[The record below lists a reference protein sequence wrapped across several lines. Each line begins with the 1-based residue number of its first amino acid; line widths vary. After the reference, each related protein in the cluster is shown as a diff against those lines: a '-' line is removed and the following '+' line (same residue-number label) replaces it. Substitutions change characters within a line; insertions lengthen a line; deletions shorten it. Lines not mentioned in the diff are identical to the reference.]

1 MLRPLR
7 KKRRKGDQWRE
18 RGSVYRKKD
27 TDRKGASEREG
38 ERERRTEQERETRT
52 DRDLV
57 RRSRRVSFCWTRIM
71 SPFLQRDVS
80 FFTSLEY

>member
-1 MLRPLR
+1 MRLLR

-38 ERERRTEQERETRT
+38 ERERDGRSKRERHGQTETWCG
-52 DRDLV
+52 
-57 RRSRRVSFCWTRIM
+57 RVAVFV
-71 SPFLQRDVS
+71 LLD
-80 FFTSLEY
+80 

>member
-1 MLRPLR
+1 MRPLR

-38 ERERRTEQERETRT
+38 ERERRTEQERERHGQTET
-52 DRDLV
+52 WCGGVAVFVLLD
-57 RRSRRVSFCWTRIM
+57 
-71 SPFLQRDVS
+71 
-80 FFTSLEY
+80 